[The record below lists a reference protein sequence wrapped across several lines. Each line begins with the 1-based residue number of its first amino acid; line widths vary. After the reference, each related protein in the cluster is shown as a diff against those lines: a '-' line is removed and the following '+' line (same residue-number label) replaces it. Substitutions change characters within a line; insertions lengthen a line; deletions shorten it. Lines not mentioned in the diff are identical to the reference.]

1 MDLSIV
7 HCRNASTR
15 GDLLRTLRRAWCCQ
29 RFRESTK
36 LSSKAV
42 TIDHHGR
49 PTVSYNDGDP
59 GFVRVLDGKT
69 VALPCYDGN
78 GMFYSMGNLLGNP
91 QVGMLFVISKTHT
104 ERLIQ
109 TCNQHLV
116 VERLARKPVAPA
128 ASACARAFISGKA
141 VRKMIGR

>member
-7 HCRNASTR
+7 HCETASTR
-15 GDLLRTLRRAWCCQ
+15 GDLLRTLRRAWCRQ
-29 RFRESTK
+29 RFRESTT

-49 PTVSYNDGDP
+49 PTVSYKGGDP

-91 QVGMLFVISKTHT
+91 QVGMLFVIFENPH
-104 ERLIQ
+104 R
-109 TCNQHLV
+109 
-116 VERLARKPVAPA
+116 APH
-128 ASACARAFISGKA
+128 SN
-141 VRKMIGR
+141 M